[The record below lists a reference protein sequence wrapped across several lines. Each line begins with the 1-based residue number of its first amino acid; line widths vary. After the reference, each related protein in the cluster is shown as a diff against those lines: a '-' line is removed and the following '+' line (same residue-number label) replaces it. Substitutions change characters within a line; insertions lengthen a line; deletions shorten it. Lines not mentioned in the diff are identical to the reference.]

1 MFMDEFCLQ
10 PILVGCDHYKDMET
24 NLWYM
29 DRNLLISL
37 ETKDNIVLVQRTN
50 TYNITKQKD
59 IHMEEILK
67 TRKILYGR

>member
-1 MFMDEFCLQ
+1 
-10 PILVGCDHYKDMET
+10 
-24 NLWYM
+24 M